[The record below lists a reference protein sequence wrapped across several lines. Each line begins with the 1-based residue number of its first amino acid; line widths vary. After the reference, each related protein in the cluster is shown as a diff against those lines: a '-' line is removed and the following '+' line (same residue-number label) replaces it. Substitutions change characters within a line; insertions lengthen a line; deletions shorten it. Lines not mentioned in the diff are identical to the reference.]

1 MALPT
6 QRQPRPLLGP
16 SVRASLSALLATL
29 VAVTGVAVTAQPAGA
44 AAGPAVIA
52 TIPMPGAP
60 KGVAVTPDGTRLL
73 VADSQNNRLLIFS
86 AITYEQISE
95 APLINAGPA
104 AVVVDPAGD
113 FAYVTGSSDNR
124 LYRVDLANLAT
135 TFITVGQFPEG
146 LAISPDGSRLV
157 VSNFNSNN
165 VSVVTADPF
174 AVAATVSVGANPGY
188 SGFSPDG
195 SYAYVPNSA
204 ANTISVIDMSTNLV
218 SNTLNTSV
226 FPYQVALSPDGAS
239 LYYTQGSGGNFYKI
253 DAQTDTELSVLPGFW
268 NLAAFVLDPTGSF
281 AYLADFGNNSVET
294 VDLQTMVP
302 VGSSLTVG
310 GLPLYIAISPSGER
324 LYSSNYTGLSVSVIA
339 TSGNR
344 FVTFLPN
351 GGTGV
356 MGQQI
361 ASTPTALTTN
371 AFSRSG
377 YTFTGWNTAANGSGA
392 SYANQATYAFNDD
405 TILYAQWA
413 AIPPP
418 PPPVFPPSAPL
429 NITAT
434 PGDASVTL
442 TWGQPNSSGTFPV
455 TSYQAVV
462 SPGGQACLVT
472 APTLTCTISGLTN
485 GTTYTATV
493 RALNGAGW
501 SPNSAPSAAFT
512 PQAPP
517 PPPTPTITISG
528 TRGDVNGRPGVT
540 VDGTTADLDMGAVL
554 RPWVRFP
561 GQPAYTQGTSRI
573 LVSQDGT
580 FTWQRRTGKRIY
592 IIIKTENGSLSSNR
606 LVIQAR

>member
-1 MALPT
+1 M
-6 QRQPRPLLGP
+6 
-16 SVRASLSALLATL
+16 L
-29 VAVTGVAVTAQPAGA
+29 VAVTGVVITAQPAGA

-60 KGVAVTPDGTRLL
+60 KGIAVTPDGTRLL
-73 VADSQNNRLLIFS
+73 VADSLNNSLLIFN
-86 AITYEQISE
+86 AITHQQISE
-95 APLINAGPA
+95 VPLINAGPS

-113 FAYVTGSSDNR
+113 FAYVTGSSDDR
-124 LYRVDLANLAT
+124 LYRVDLANLAVT
-135 TFITVGQFPEG
+135 SIAVGRFPEG

-157 VSNFNSNN
+157 VSNFVSNT
-165 VSVVTADPF
+165 VSVVAANPNSF
-174 AVAATVSVGANPGY
+174 SINATVNVGSGPGFP
-188 SGFSPDG
+188 GFSPDG
-195 SYAYVPNSA
+195 LHAYVPNSQQPS
-204 ANTISVIDMSTNLV
+204 ISVIDMSTNQV
-218 SNTLNTSV
+218 SNTLNTTA
-226 FPYQVALSPDGAS
+226 FPYQVAVSPDGAS
-239 LYYTQGSGGNFYKI
+239 LYYTQNSGSLFVKI

-294 VDLQTMVP
+294 VNLQTMLP
-302 VGSSLTVG
+302 VGNSLLVG
-310 GLPLYIAISPSGER
+310 GNPFFIAISSSGER
-324 LYSSNYTGLSVSVIA
+324 VYSSNYNDSSVSVIA

-344 FVTFLPN
+344 FVTFFPN

-361 ASTPTALTTN
+361 ASAPAALTAN

-377 YTFTGWNTAANGSGA
+377 YTFAGWNTAANGSGA

-418 PPPVFPPSAPL
+418 PPPVFPPSAPQSV
-429 NITAT
+429 TAAA
-434 PGDASVTL
+434 GDASGTL
-442 TWGQPNSSGTFPV
+442 TWGQPASSGTFPI
-455 TSYQAVV
+455 TSYQATVT
-462 SPGGQACLVT
+462 PGGQSCLVT
-472 APTLTCTISGLTN
+472 APTLTCTITGLTN

-501 SPNSAPSAAFT
+501 SPDSAPSAAFT

-528 TRGDVNGRPGVT
+528 TRADVNGRPGVT
-540 VDGTTADLDMGAVL
+540 INGTTTELDMGAVL

-561 GQPAYTQGTSRI
+561 GQPAYTQGAARI

-580 FTWQRRTGKRIY
+580 FTWQRRTAKRIY
-592 IIIKTENGSLSSNR
+592 VIIKTEDGSISSNR